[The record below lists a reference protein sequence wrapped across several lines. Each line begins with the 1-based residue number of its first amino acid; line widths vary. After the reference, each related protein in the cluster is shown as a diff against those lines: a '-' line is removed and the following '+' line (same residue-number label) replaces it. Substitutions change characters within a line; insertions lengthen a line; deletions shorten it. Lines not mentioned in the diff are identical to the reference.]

1 MKPAIAVIAAALV
14 LALSPVAARADLC
27 PKCKDGV
34 YIQTIGTCV
43 VCGGTTTSGA
53 FKLCRACSAKLTE
66 CEHCRAKLVSAAQG
80 VVLVLD
86 EQAAGKTIAAAVGR
100 RIEVRLPGN
109 PTTGYSWVLK
119 SIGGDAVRSLGD
131 PAFTRPAEDAARV
144 GAGGTFVFSLLAEKP
159 GTAEVTFI
167 YVRPWERD
175 KAPAK
180 TFAVTFD
187 VRPDPTAERVKA
199 LKADLGS
206 FVLRLV
212 YSGEQGKPFY
222 ALVLHVG
229 QVEEKAQPF
238 FQVVTITE
246 AQASRIID
254 HLAADGFLS
263 RAGPPARGA
272 GDSCYIL
279 TVQSKSTAAMGENL
293 GWDARM
299 LARLDG
305 LRSVMD
311 GDAATA
317 MDFLLGRLSG
327 LRQMWTK
334 AGTAPPK
341 S

>member
-1 MKPAIAVIAAALV
+1 MKPAIAVLAAALL
-14 LALSPVAARADLC
+14 LALSPAVGRADLC

-34 YIQTIGTCV
+34 YIQTIGTCA

-53 FKLCRACSAKLTE
+53 FKLCRACSAKLGE
-66 CEHCRAKLVSAAQG
+66 CEHCRAKLAPAGQGAAMVLGEEAQG
-80 VVLVLD
+80 
-86 EQAAGKTIAAAVGR
+86 KTVAAAVGR

-131 PAFTRPAEDAARV
+131 PVFTRPAEDSPRV
-144 GAGGTFVFSLLAEKP
+144 GAGGTFVFSLLAQKP
-159 GTAEVTFI
+159 GKAEVAFI
-167 YVRPWERD
+167 YVRPWEHD

-180 TFAVTFD
+180 AFTVTFD
-187 VRPDPTAERVKA
+187 VRPDETGERVKA

-206 FVLRLV
+206 FALRLV
-212 YSGEQGKPFY
+212 YSGQQDKPFY
-222 ALVLHVG
+222 VLVLHVG
-229 QVEEKAQPF
+229 PVEEKSQPF

-263 RAGPPARGA
+263 QAGPPVRG
-272 GDSCYIL
+272 GVEPCYIL
-279 TVQSKSTAAMGENL
+279 TVQSKAAGAMAENL

-327 LRQMWTK
+327 LRQMWAK
-334 AGTAPPK
+334 AAAGAPK
-341 S
+341 

>member
-14 LALSPVAARADLC
+14 LALSPAVARADLC

-34 YIQTIGTCV
+34 YIQTIGTCAA
-43 VCGGTTTSGA
+43 CGGTTTSGA
-53 FKLCRACSAKLTE
+53 FKLCRACSAKLGE

-109 PTTGYSWVLK
+109 PTTGYTWVLK

-131 PAFTRPAEDAARV
+131 PAFVRPAEAEPRV

-187 VRPDPTAERVKA
+187 VRPGATAERARA
-199 LKADLGS
+199 LKADLAS

-212 YSGEQGKPFY
+212 YSGEQDKPFY

-229 QVEEKAQPF
+229 RVEEKATPF

-263 RAGPPARGA
+263 RVGPPVSGA
-272 GDSCYIL
+272 AEPCYIL
-279 TVQSKSTAAMGENL
+279 TVQSKSTAAMAENL

-305 LRSVMD
+305 LRSVLD

-317 MDFLLGRLSG
+317 MDFLLGRLGG

-334 AGTAPPK
+334 AAPSAPK
-341 S
+341 Q